1 MDIKITEDMRAEAKK
16 EAGKL
21 GELRNSI
28 MKGEGNEV
36 GILGELAV
44 ASLDNF
50 GRLNNYDY
58 DVIAVDYSVWDVKT
72 KQRTVPARP
81 NYNAT
86 VANYNTKQECDG
98 YIFVSVYEDTA
109 QIVGWIKKEDFYE
122 KATFYK
128 KGEVD
133 PFSDLGWT
141 FRADCYNLPY
151 SGLRSIDEQI
161 TDEVG

>member
-16 EAGKL
+16 EAGIL
-21 GELRNSI
+21 GKLRNSI
-28 MKGEGNEV
+28 MEGEGNEV

-50 GRLNNYDY
+50 IRLNNYDY
-58 DVIAVDYSVWDVKT
+58 DVVAKDYSFWDVKT
-72 KQRTVPARP
+72 KQRTVPVRP
-81 NYNAT
+81 SYNAT
-86 VANYNTKQECDG
+86 VADYNTGQECYG

-122 KATFYK
+122 EATFYK
-128 KGEVD
+128 MGEVD
-133 PFSDLGWT
+133 PSSDLGWT

-151 SGLRSIDEQI
+151 SGLRSIDGQI
-161 TDEVG
+161 TNEVG